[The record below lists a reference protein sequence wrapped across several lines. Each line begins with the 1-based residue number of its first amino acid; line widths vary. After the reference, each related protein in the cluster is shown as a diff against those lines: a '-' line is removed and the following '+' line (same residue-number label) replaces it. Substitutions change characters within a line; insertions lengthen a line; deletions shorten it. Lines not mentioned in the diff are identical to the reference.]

1 MRRRWRTTAAALAL
15 GVAAGVGLLSPA
27 VSQAEPAIAAKDFSK
42 PAIVVLGY
50 GLNPDGTMR
59 PILRRRVMTGL
70 IVAQFFPQS
79 PIIVTGGNPQNGKTE
94 AGQMRNM
101 LQLLGF
107 PGNRIIVEDRA
118 NSTVQNA
125 QFSVPLAKQAGTS
138 GIVLVTSTTHQD
150 RADGNFADAGGNV
163 LATVSYSSPGTPSA
177 HSSMWVSG
185 HPTIRP
191 DRSAL
196 TTSGAC
202 WSHVARAETLGVVA
216 GGGDRRVSGAFAR
229 RCRGPVRTAAQRRR
243 RAGRHR

>member
-1 MRRRWRTTAAALAL
+1 MRRRWSTAAAAL
-15 GVAAGVGLLSPA
+15 VISVAAAVGLFSPA
-27 VSQAEPAIAAKDFSK
+27 VSQAEPAVAAKDFSK
-42 PAIVVLGY
+42 PAIVILGY
-50 GLNPDGTMR
+50 GLNPNGTMR
-59 PILRRRVMTGL
+59 TILRRRVMTGL

-163 LATVSYSSPGTPSA
+163 LATVSYPDGN
-177 HSSMWVSG
+177 
-185 HPTIRP
+185 PT
-191 DRSAL
+191 
-196 TTSGAC
+196 
-202 WSHVARAETLGVVA
+202 VNVVQ
-216 GGGDRRVSGAFAR
+216 FAR
-229 RCRGPVRTAAQRRR
+229 DAISPFVNVG
-243 RAGRHR
+243 